1 MASKTNL
8 PSLIDMVLEYKLGRT
23 NQVADALSRRSW
35 RHLSVRQ
42 WQPPAG
48 SRVPYRIVFEM
59 GLKKDPR
66 EAFCTK
72 LRNAKQKKDRVR
84 VSLANSRIKVSLFN
98 CISSSP
104 SIPAR
109 EEPVGKEDSF
119 KLYRNKA
126 SSRKWFRY
134 QLLPSFLFRVRL
146 FNTRFKRGWGSKGI
160 Y

>member
-42 WQPPAG
+42 WQLPAG

-84 VSLANSRIKVSLFN
+84 ESGKGMLSTDLPLLDEIPKAPGLF
-98 CISSSP
+98 
-104 SIPAR
+104 
-109 EEPVGKEDSF
+109 
-119 KLYRNKA
+119 KA
-126 SSRKWFRY
+126 SEWNNYLPTLSGLYLYSPRPSR
-134 QLLPSFLFRVRL
+134 RVRA
-146 FNTRFKRGWGSKGI
+146 
-160 Y
+160 